1 MKRIILGC
9 TPVGRLR
16 VRVSIT
22 TVEDDQRKL
31 RRVGAITLDLVDWR
45 TFETL
50 LSLVPGATV
59 SYSGDSMIRL
69 RVERLHTEGGALD
82 R

>member
-22 TVEDDQRKL
+22 TAEDDPRKL
-31 RRVGAITLDLVDWR
+31 RRMGAVTLDLVDWR
-45 TFETL
+45 AFETL
-50 LSLVPGATV
+50 LALVPGATV
-59 SYSGDSMIRL
+59 SYSGDSMIR
-69 RVERLHTEGGALD
+69 RRAERLHDEGGAP
-82 R
+82 